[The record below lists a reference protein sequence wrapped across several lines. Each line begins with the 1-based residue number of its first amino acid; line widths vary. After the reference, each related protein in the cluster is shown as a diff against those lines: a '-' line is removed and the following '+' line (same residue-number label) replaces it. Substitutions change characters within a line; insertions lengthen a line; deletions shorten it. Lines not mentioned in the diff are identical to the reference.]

1 MTPSILTTSFEK
13 APGGPLTDKALSY
26 LEQNLGDGDMREV
39 PRFHAL
45 TDGLAI
51 SPRSRLAIRAQP
63 SYNVITNDP
72 GLWVS
77 VVFNNLDL
85 GYRDI
90 SSEFLRVN
98 MMRCVMAGLLK
109 EEPVEAFLR
118 SYGEHDED
126 AEYVID
132 VLTFLDAFA
141 ALPDSATTSTRMN
154 KWVVVISKL
163 ASEVFVAQRSL
174 WQDALAKPST
184 PSRETRLLFC
194 LAWTLNARL
203 VFYCNR
209 MGGQSMKDYNI
220 ELERLRERSGI
231 PSDWEVQS
239 EVRKLRIEFS
249 AEHELWQQDVQLK
262 WNDKPIDV
270 CEVSADASADDMA
283 DNDCVICSD
292 STTPPAVVTKPC
304 GHLYCQGC
312 LETWIH
318 ACQRQSHTCPA
329 CRTQLFPKPNY
340 VLDGDHSVRG
350 WQEIERAELNL
361 RQLNELLES
370 WNWLKEERSLQKRYE
385 CEHR

>member
-1 MTPSILTTSFEK
+1 
-13 APGGPLTDKALSY
+13 
-26 LEQNLGDGDMREV
+26 
-39 PRFHAL
+39 
-45 TDGLAI
+45 
-51 SPRSRLAIRAQP
+51 
-63 SYNVITNDP
+63 
-72 GLWVS
+72 
-77 VVFNNLDL
+77 
-85 GYRDI
+85 
-90 SSEFLRVN
+90 

-118 SYGEHDED
+118 LYGEHDED

-141 ALPDSATTSTRMN
+141 ALPDSATTS
-154 KWVVVISKL
+154 
-163 ASEVFVAQRSL
+163 
-174 WQDALAKPST
+174 AL
-184 PSRETRLLFC
+184 
-194 LAWTLNARL
+194 
-203 VFYCNR
+203 FYCNR

-249 AEHELWQQDVQLK
+249 AEHELLQRDFQLK
-262 WNDKPIDV
+262 WNGKPINV
-270 CEVSADASADDMA
+270 CEVSARASADDMA
-283 DNDCVICSD
+283 ENDCIICSD
-292 STTPPAVVTKPC
+292 SPTNPAVVTKPC
-304 GHLYCQGC
+304 GHLYCQDC

-350 WQEIERAELNL
+350 WQEIECVEINL

-385 CEHR
+385 CKYR